1 MLHEVIEVFD
11 TERVRQCSNCRVVI
25 TGRPN
30 KIFCSTNCRKHYS
43 EPQRNSFY
51 SPTKRRE
58 NLEFFDRA
66 LRLAEVLYQTP
77 PNQRLGFMKD
87 LIDYARMGDDCELRN
102 ILCNPMLL
110 RPNPYTQRFLFH
122 RRPRAYCTISQAASN
137 YCKRFWRA
145 NIQDVVFFKVSDP
158 ETGEC

>member
-11 TERVRQCSNCRVVI
+11 TERVRQCPYCREVI

-30 KIFCSTNCRKHYS
+30 KIFCSTNCRK
-43 EPQRNSFY
+43 RNSFC

-102 ILCNPMLL
+102 ILCNPILL
-110 RPNPYTQRFLFH
+110 RPNPYTLSVLFYK
-122 RRPRAYCTISQAASN
+122 RSRAYCTISQAASN

-145 NIQDVVFFKVSDP
+145 NIQNVVFCKVSEP